1 MTNPTR
7 SPQQLMEEHQGLVH
21 SLAWAM
27 RRSLPKNVDLE
38 DLISYGQVGLA
49 EAARDFNPKMGN
61 QFSTFAYY
69 RIRGAM
75 CDGLG
80 KLMWFSR
87 TAYQRMRF
95 QQMADEV
102 IQEDIAHPQEH
113 ESSGATGNTQWLT
126 RMSTSLTMVY
136 LATQLGDAE
145 DSGQWGLADET
156 AARPDVSAEEQEARA
171 LVRELIDTLS
181 EDARKLICATY
192 FEGLTLQEAGTR
204 LGLSKSWASR
214 LHARALEQLGRSLRS
229 HGIQSF

>member
-87 TAYQRMRF
+87 AAYQRMRF

-102 IQEDIAHPQEH
+102 IQEDIADPQEH

-145 DSGQWGLADET
+145 DSAQWGLADET